1 MNEQVTVALPKGR
14 LMEQAAAFFE
24 KAGIATPKTKGR
36 QLILESDDQRLRYIM
51 ARSSDVATYVEYGV
65 ADVGISGLEK
75 LRESGRNVYEPLM
88 LPFGKCRLSLCGPVD
103 RPDVP
108 LRYMS
113 QPSVAT
119 TFPKLTAQFFR
130 EQGINAEIIPLGGSV
145 ELAPLVG
152 LADLIVDI
160 VETGS
165 TLHANGLTEIETI
178 MDIQPVF
185 IVNRVAQHCKTEIIQ
200 GMIDKLRDLIEKT

>member
-51 ARSSDVATYVEYGV
+51 ARSSDIATYVEYGV

-178 MDIQPVF
+178 MDIRQ
-185 IVNRVAQHCKTEIIQ
+185 
-200 GMIDKLRDLIEKT
+200 KLFKA